1 MPTPPPVPW
10 FRGRTV
16 VVTEIAGMLRF
27 KALGKHRFVEPE
39 KGAELVV
46 PIDTLVIA
54 VAEGPALGFQG
65 DFAAIGRGDEIVLAP
80 LDPDDAQAIEHEL
93 ELRLDLPRTPRR
105 MSRTDVT
112 SVETWEFVSLEGELG
127 FVTPEGFRALKP

>member
-1 MPTPPPVPW
+1 MPTPPPIPW

-27 KALGKHRFVEPE
+27 KALGKHKFIEPE

-46 PIDTLVIA
+46 PIETLVIV

-65 DFAAIGRGDEIVLAP
+65 DFNAIGRGDEIVLAP
-80 LDPDDAQAIEHEL
+80 VDPEDAQAIEAEL
-93 ELRLDLPRTPRR
+93 ELRLGLPRAPRR
-105 MSRTDVT
+105 ISRTDVT
-112 SVETWEFVSLEGELG
+112 SVETWEFVSLDGELG
-127 FVTPEGFRALKP
+127 FVTPEGFRALKT